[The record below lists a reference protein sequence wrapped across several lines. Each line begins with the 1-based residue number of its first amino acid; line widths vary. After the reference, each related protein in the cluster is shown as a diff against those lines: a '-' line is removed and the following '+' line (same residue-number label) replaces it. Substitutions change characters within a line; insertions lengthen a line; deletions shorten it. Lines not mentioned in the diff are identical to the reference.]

1 MVCGNTSSA
10 AGLTVSLVRE
20 PGGGG
25 DMSLE
30 AGALVLA
37 DRGVCCIDELDKMT
51 CDYHSLLEAM
61 EQQRISVAKSGV
73 VTSMSSRTT
82 ILAAANPAGG
92 CYDRRKS

>member
-1 MVCGNTSSA
+1 
-10 AGLTVSLVRE
+10 
-20 PGGGG
+20 
-25 DMSLE
+25 
-30 AGALVLA
+30 
-37 DRGVCCIDELDKMT
+37 MT

-92 CYDRRKS
+92 CYERRKSVQWRFVVKLWKLTFDGVGLREH

>member
-1 MVCGNTSSA
+1 
-10 AGLTVSLVRE
+10 
-20 PGGGG
+20 
-25 DMSLE
+25 
-30 AGALVLA
+30 
-37 DRGVCCIDELDKMT
+37 MT

-92 CYDRRKS
+92 CYDRRKSVRDRRVLVHIIVIAVYTHFLCLGEHAMTFFLVCVAGVREY